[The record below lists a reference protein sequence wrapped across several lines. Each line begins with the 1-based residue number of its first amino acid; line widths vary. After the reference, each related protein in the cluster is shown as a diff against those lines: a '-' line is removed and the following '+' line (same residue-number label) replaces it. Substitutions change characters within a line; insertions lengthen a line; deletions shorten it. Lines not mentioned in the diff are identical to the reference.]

1 VPRPVVAAGSASQ
14 PALPVGPSVVERA
27 APADR
32 CVPALLPSPT
42 PRPAPDD
49 PASRTGGL
57 REALLARLRPT
68 AAESWVGQEAEW
80 EAELAALEAAGA
92 CEAPTEAELAGLDP
106 DPLAGPPEG
115 AWAWLADLPGPLLEE
130 YLEATA
136 GPVRPEPLP
145 AGLWSRKGG
154 DGPGFAAGGAGD
166 RLAPGPVL
174 AGLVAN
180 ARADGLGKLTD
191 DELIGVLRA
200 GRRLASWS
208 ASVELAAAGDLVRRR
223 LGQEAAGET
232 GMAEHI
238 DAEIAAALTLTGRA
252 AGGLL
257 DLAMALGRLPL
268 TARALAAGVI
278 DLPRV
283 MVIADEVAGLGS
295 EHIAGVEER
304 VLARAGGQTTT
315 QVRAATHRA
324 VRAADPSATR
334 RRREQAAREAR
345 VERWA
350 EHAGTAA
357 LAGRDLPPTG
367 ALAADQHLTGLAA
380 ALRAAGAAG
389 TMDQLRAQVFLALL
403 TGQPVHSL
411 LPPGA
416 SSASRPG
423 GPGSPDSAGEF
434 GPGSPRTPGGPG
446 APGNPV
452 TSGGPSGPSAPPDT
466 GASAGRG
473 DAGSSD
479 GIAAASCAASPGAA
493 SVPGSVG
500 SPASAGVA
508 REPGD
513 PGPVGISS
521 FPGEAGSPGAP
532 GVPVFPGASS
542 SLGSPDVPGA
552 AASPGSAGCR
562 APAGMINLTVPLGTW
577 VGLSRSPG
585 EVPGFGPLDAED
597 SRALARAMAAHPR
610 TRWCLTITDHTG
622 RPIAHGC
629 VPRRRGP
636 PGPDP
641 GPPGPGPGT
650 SGLKVSAG
658 PGPGTSGLKV
668 SAGPGPGTSGLKVSA
683 GPGPGTSRLKVSA
696 GPGPAAR
703 IAAWVAGTP
712 LQWLETG
719 QCAHRRESAS
729 YRPPPGLQHLIR
741 IRQQLC
747 VFPGCGRAARRC
759 DLDHTLAYHRGG
771 RTCECNLAPLCRKHH
786 QTKQAQGWTLDQPEP
801 GVMTW
806 TTPTGRRYTTRP
818 TDYPG

>member
-27 APADR
+27 TPADR

-367 ALAADQHLTGLAA
+367 ALAADQHLTGLAG

-416 SSASRPG
+416 ASSASRPG
-423 GPGSPDSAGEF
+423 GPGSPVSPGEF
-434 GPGSPRTPGGPG
+434 RPGSPNAPGRPGAPGKPEAVGGRGSPSGRPDTGLAGKPVTSAGRGGPG
-446 APGNPV
+446 AAPDAGAAPG
-452 TSGGPSGPSAPPDT
+452 T
-466 GASAGRG
+466 GAPGGRG
-473 DAGSSD
+473 DAGSP
-479 GIAAASCAASPGAA
+479 GGVAASGCAA
-493 SVPGSVG
+493 
-500 SPASAGVA
+500 
-508 REPGD
+508 
-513 PGPVGISS
+513 
-521 FPGEAGSPGAP
+521 
-532 GVPVFPGASS
+532 
-542 SLGSPDVPGA
+542 GA
-552 AASPGSAGCR
+552 AASSTAAAGG
-562 APAGMINLTVPLGTW
+562 APVGMINLTMPLGTW
-577 VGLSRSPG
+577 LGLSRSPG
-585 EVPGFGPLDAED
+585 EVPGFGPVDAGD
-597 SRALARAMAAHPR
+597 SRALAQAMAAHPR
-610 TRWCLTITDHTG
+610 TRWCLTITDQTG

-629 VPRRRGP
+629 IPRRRGP

-641 GPPGPGPGT
+641 GPPGPDPGAPGPGPGA
-650 SGLKVSAG
+650 SGRTVAAG
-658 PGPGTSGLKV
+658 PGPGASGRTV
-668 SAGPGPGTSGLKVSA
+668 AAGPGPGASGRTVAA
-683 GPGPGTSRLKVSA
+683 GPGPGASGRTVATGPGPGASGRTVAAGPGPGASGRTVA
-696 GPGPAAR
+696 TGPGPAAR
-703 IAAWVAGTP
+703 IAAWMAGTP

-747 VFPGCGRAARRC
+747 VFPGCGRPARRC

-786 QTKQAQGWTLDQPEP
+786 HTKQAHGWTLDQPEP

>member
-1 VPRPVVAAGSASQ
+1 
-14 PALPVGPSVVERA
+14 
-27 APADR
+27 
-32 CVPALLPSPT
+32 
-42 PRPAPDD
+42 
-49 PASRTGGL
+49 
-57 REALLARLRPT
+57 LLARARP
-68 AAESWVGQEAEW
+68 AVAEPWAGQDGEW

-92 CEAPTEAELAGLDP
+92 CEVPTEAELAGLCP
-106 DPLAGPPEG
+106 DLLAGPPEG
-115 AWAWLADLPGPLLEE
+115 EWAWLADLPGPLLEE

-136 GPVRPEPLP
+136 EPVRPEPLP
-145 AGLWSRKGG
+145 AGLWSRAAG

-174 AGLVAN
+174 AGLVEN
-180 ARADGLGKLTD
+180 AWADGLGRLTD

-208 ASVELAAAGDLVRRR
+208 ASVELAAAGDLVCRR
-223 LGQEAAGET
+223 LAQEAAGEA
-232 GMAEHI
+232 GMAEHA

-252 AGGLL
+252 AGRLL
-257 DLAMALGRLPL
+257 DLAMALQRLPL

-283 MVIADEVAGLGS
+283 MVIVDEVAGLGG

-315 QVRAATHRA
+315 QVRGATRRA
-324 VRAADPSATR
+324 VLAADPGAAR

-350 EHAGTAA
+350 EQAGTAA

-367 ALAADQHLTGLAA
+367 ALAADQHLTGLAG

-411 LPPGA
+411 LPKGAA
-416 SSASRPG
+416 SSATRPG
-423 GPGSPDSAGEF
+423 GPGRPDSPGEF
-434 GPGSPRTPGGPG
+434 RPGSPSAPGRPG
-446 APGNPV
+446 APGKPE
-452 TSGGPSGPSAPPDT
+452 TSSGRGRPNVSPDTSPPGKPETSSGRGRPNVSPDTSPPGKPETSSGRGGPSAPPDT
-466 GASAGRG
+466 GAPGGRG

-479 GIAAASCAASPGAA
+479 GVAAAGCAASPGAA

-500 SPASAGVA
+500 SPASPGV
-508 REPGD
+508 PGG
-513 PGPVGISS
+513 PGVPGFSS
-521 FPGEAGSPGAP
+521 FPGEAGSPGAGGVP
-532 GVPVFPGASS
+532 GSSFPGEAGSPGAAGVPVFPGASGS
-542 SLGSPDVPGA
+542 PGSPDVLGA
-552 AASPGSAGCR
+552 AASPSSAGGC
-562 APAGMINLTVPLGTW
+562 APAGMISLTMPMGTW
-577 VGLSRSPG
+577 LGLSQSPG
-585 EVPGFGPLDAED
+585 EVAGFGPLDADD
-597 SRALARAMAAHPR
+597 SRALAQAMAAHPR
-610 TRWCLTITDHTG
+610 TRWCLTITDQTG

-636 PGPDP
+636 PGPGP
-641 GPPGPGPGT
+641 GPPGPGPVPPG
-650 SGLKVSAG
+650 SGPVPPGSG
-658 PGPGTSGLKV
+658 PVPPGPKAPAS
-668 SAGPGPGTSGLKVSA
+668 PGA
-683 GPGPGTSRLKVSA
+683 KVSA

-703 IAAWVAGTP
+703 IAGWMAGTS

-759 DLDHTLAYHRGG
+759 DLDHTIAYHRGG

-786 QTKQAQGWTLDQPEP
+786 QTKQAHGWTLDQPGP
-801 GVMTW
+801 GTMTW
-806 TTPTGRRYTTRP
+806 TTPTGRRYTTHP
-818 TDYPG
+818 TAMT